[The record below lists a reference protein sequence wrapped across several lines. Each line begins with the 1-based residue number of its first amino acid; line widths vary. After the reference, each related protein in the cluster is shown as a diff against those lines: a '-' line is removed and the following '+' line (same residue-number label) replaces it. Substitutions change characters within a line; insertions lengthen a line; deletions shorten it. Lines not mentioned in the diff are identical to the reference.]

1 MKASLTYQ
9 TPEGRCS
16 SQAEACDI
24 ASAMSSCAAFGNIV
38 ICSMN
43 GSVHAALRSTNQFQE
58 SARDFSSLLSLRS
71 LRNAEHFLAL
81 YARYWQ

>member
-1 MKASLTYQ
+1 VKASLTYQ

-43 GSVHAALRSTNQFQE
+43 GQSTLRCDLQT
-58 SARDFSSLLSLRS
+58 SSRNRPGISLASSPSDRCAMPS
-71 LRNAEHFLAL
+71 IS
-81 YARYWQ
+81 